1 VLTGRYEKSTPSSGG
16 VKAARKQAVCAIA
29 VASAAR
35 SAEMESIMKA
45 VVSKIVALKSDK
57 RAVTALE
64 YGIIAGVLGLVLITI
79 FQTFGTKLTS
89 LFSTIGASI

>member
-16 VKAARKQAVCAIA
+16 VKAAPKQAVCAIA